1 MESWDGTDRR
11 QRNDDRRKE
20 ERRHSM
26 RYLVDTLIV
35 IDGVTWVD
43 TDGSNRRRKIRR
55 RDDRE
60 RLARKISVDFAE

>member
-1 MESWDGTDRR
+1 MESRDGTDRR
-11 QRNDDRRKE
+11 QRSERRKE
-20 ERRHSM
+20 ERRRSM

-35 IDGVTWVD
+35 VDGVTWVD

-60 RLARKISVDFAE
+60 RLVRKISVDFSE

>member
-1 MESWDGTDRR
+1 MESWDGTERR
-11 QRNDDRRKE
+11 QRTERRKD

-26 RYLVDTLIV
+26 RYMVDTLIV

-60 RLARKISVDFAE
+60 KLAKKISVDFSK

>member
-11 QRNDDRRKE
+11 QRNERRKE
-20 ERRHSM
+20 ERRRSM

-60 RLARKISVDFAE
+60 RLVRKISVDFSE

>member
-11 QRNDDRRKE
+11 ERSDRRKE
-20 ERRHSM
+20 ERRRSM

-60 RLARKISVDFAE
+60 RLAKKISADFSE